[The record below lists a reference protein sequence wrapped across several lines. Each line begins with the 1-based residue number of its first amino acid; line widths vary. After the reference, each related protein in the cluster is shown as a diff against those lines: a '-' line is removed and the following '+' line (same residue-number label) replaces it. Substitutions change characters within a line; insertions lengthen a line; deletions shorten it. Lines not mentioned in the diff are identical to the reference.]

1 MKRKILSLILV
12 FAMTVS
18 LLTVGTGAVE
28 PTYGD
33 TAGHWAESSIER
45 WSGHGIIQ
53 GSNGLFDPNGQ
64 LTCAQLATIL
74 AKLLKLPAAKDAGFT
89 DNTADAWYYDAIN
102 RCAAAGILNGNGDGT
117 VTPEAPIS
125 RERAMVMLA
134 RALGIEPIRKPDL
147 TKYTDAAQVSAYA
160 QGYVAALIEAGIV
173 GGVTADELA
182 PQANINRASTVT
194 ILDRAISTYADEAG
208 ATVKADGKGIVL
220 VVADDVTVT
229 GDVDKLLV
237 PANDIEVTVKGSKNI
252 DDITVTGDNSKVILN
267 NSTANDVTL
276 DGKNT
281 ELETK
286 SGSKVENV
294 SVTEDAKGAT
304 VNAGSGTTVK
314 NVENSAAD
322 TTITGSGTVKNV
334 ASDTDITVETK
345 NTNVENSGDSKITVT
360 DAKGKDSTVSATGSG
375 SSTVVNKETTSSGGS
390 SSGGSYTPPHSHS
403 YVYSTNWDTLVSTKK
418 CSNNDSTET
427 IEGIYY
433 IANDVELGKFRDW
446 VNGTNGKTATDFV
459 GKTIELMADITVSD
473 WTPIGQKGGTKFNGT
488 FDGNGKT
495 VTINGIAKNLDAAFD
510 DCVGF
515 FGAVENAKVKNLT
528 VAGNVSG
535 KNAAGIVARVF
546 SGATIE
552 SCVNKADVTATSKA
566 GGIVSYAQG
575 DNSNQYG
582 ALSSDCTI
590 TNCKNYGEVKT
601 TGGAAAGGIYGW
613 SGDVSGKL
621 KIIGCENSGAVT
633 ATGEKAA
640 GGIVGQCRVITVENC
655 TNNGNISSSKNAG
668 GIIGANDTAAA
679 TIIGCHNTGTMAGAE
694 NKIGGIAGAVIG
706 TIKNCTTAGTDVLV
720 GTFGT
725 TGLANTNTI
734 ELSESNSIKVSAF
747 EGNISLKNVTID
759 SLTDYIGTGV
769 RQITLDNSTIT
780 TLTMTGSAALANHRT
795 VLTRSENDSSTIGS
809 IVVNGQCQNADSFIY
824 IYLNGVCNSVT
835 NNMTRS
841 DDAETGANVCTFD
854 TGDGIGENEG
864 GTGKKQIVYGKPSNA
879 EGGAQ

>member
-89 DNTADAWYYDAIN
+89 DNTANAWYYDAIN

-117 VTPEAPIS
+117 VTPEAPIT

-147 TKYTDAAQVSAYA
+147 TKYTDAAKVAPYA
-160 QGYVAALIEAGIV
+160 QGMVAAMIEAGIV

-182 PQANINRASTVT
+182 PQDNINRASTVT
-194 ILDRAISTYADEAG
+194 ILDRAISTYADKAG

-229 GDVDKLLV
+229 GSVDKLLV

-252 DDITVTGDNSKVILN
+252 DDITMTGDNSKVILN

-304 VNAGSGTTVK
+304 VNAGSGTTIK

-322 TTITGSGTVKNV
+322 TTVTGSGTVKNV

-360 DAKGKDSTVSATGSG
+360 DKNGKDTTVGTTGSG
-375 SSTVVNKETTSSGGS
+375 SSTTVNKETT

-403 YVYSTNWDTLVSTKK
+403 YVYSTNWDTLVSTQK

-446 VNGTNGKTATDFV
+446 VNGTNEKTATDFA
-459 GKTIELMADITVSD
+459 GKTIKLMADITVSD

-495 VTINGIAKNLDAAFD
+495 VIINDIANNLNAAFD
-510 DCVGF
+510 GCVGF
-515 FGAVENAKVKNLT
+515 FGAVENATVKNLT

-552 SCVNKADVTATSKA
+552 NCVNNANVTATSKA

-590 TNCKNYGEVKT
+590 KNCKNSGEVKT
-601 TGGAAAGGIYGW
+601 NGDAATAAGGIYGW
-613 SGDVSGKL
+613 SGDESGKL

-706 TIKNCTTAGTDVLV
+706 TIKNCTTTGADVLV

-734 ELSESNSIKVSAF
+734 ELSERTSIKVSAF

-759 SLTDYIGTGV
+759 SLTDYIGTGAW
-769 RQITLDNSTIT
+769 QIILDNSTIT
-780 TLTMTGSAALANHRT
+780 TLTMTGSADLANHRT

-809 IVVNGQCQNADSFIY
+809 IVVNGQCKDATSFIY
-824 IYLNGVCNSVT
+824 IYLNGVCTSVT
-835 NNMTRS
+835 NNMTRN
-841 DDAETGANVCTFD
+841 DNAQIGANVCTFT
-854 TGDGIGENEG
+854 TGNGIGENEG
-864 GTGKKQIVYGKPSNA
+864 GTGKTQIVYGNPSNA
-879 EGGAQ
+879 ESGAQ

>member
-117 VTPEAPIS
+117 VTPEAPIT

-134 RALGIEPIRKPDL
+134 RALGIEPLRNPDL

-182 PQANINRASTVT
+182 PQDNINRASTVT
-194 ILDRAISTYADEAG
+194 ILDRAIDTYADEAG

-237 PANDIEVTVKGSKNI
+237 PADNVDVTVSGSKNI

-267 NSTANDVTL
+267 NSTADNVTL

-304 VNAGSGTTVK
+304 VNAGSGTTVR

-322 TTITGSGTVKNV
+322 TTVTGSGTVKNV

-375 SSTVVNKETTSSGGS
+375 SSTTVNKETTSSGGS
-390 SSGGSYTPPHSHS
+390 SSSGSYTPPHSHS
-403 YVYSTNWDTLVSTKK
+403 YVYSTAWDTTPLVSTKT
-418 CSNNDSTET
+418 CSCGET
-427 IEGIYY
+427 QTVEDIYY
-433 IANDVELGKFRDW
+433 IANDTQLGKFRDL
-446 VNGTNGKTATDFV
+446 VNAGNTFE
-459 GKTIELMADITVSD
+459 GKTINLMADITVSA
-473 WTPIGQKGGTKFNGT
+473 WTPIGQKGEKVNKVENTSIRFKGT

-495 VTINGIAKNLDAAFD
+495 VTINGIDNNLDEAFGGYAAF
-510 DCVGF
+510 
-515 FGAVENAKVKNLT
+515 FGGITNATIKNLT
-528 VAGNVSG
+528 VAGSISG
-535 KNAAGIVARVF
+535 ADVAGIVARAD
-546 SGATIE
+546 GGLIE
-552 SCVNKADVTATSKA
+552 NCHNKASIEGTKKAAGIAVINKA
-566 GGIVSYAQG
+566 GQ
-575 DNSNQYG
+575 
-582 ALSSDCTI
+582 LTI
-590 TNCKNYGEVKT
+590 KNCKNSGEVKT
-601 TGGAAAGGIYGW
+601 TGDAAIAAGGIYGW
-613 SGDVSGKL
+613 SGDVSGTL
-621 KIIGCENSGAVT
+621 KIIGCENFGAVT
-633 ATGEKAA
+633 ATGEKTA

-655 TNNGNISSSKNAG
+655 TNNGNISSSLNAG

-679 TIIGCHNTGTMAGAE
+679 TIIGCHNTGAVTGAE
-694 NKIGGIAGAVIG
+694 NKFGGIAGAVIG
-706 TIKNCTTAGTDVLV
+706 TIKNCTTTGTDVLV

-725 TGLANTNTI
+725 NGLANTI
-734 ELSESNSIKVSAF
+734 ELSERTSIKVSAF
-747 EGNISLKNVTID
+747 KGNISLKNVTID
-759 SLTDYIGTGV
+759 SLTDYIGTGA
-769 RQITLDNSTIT
+769 RQITLDNSTIGR
-780 TLTMTGSAALANHRT
+780 LTMTGSADLANHRT
-795 VLTRSENDSSTIGS
+795 VLKRSENDTSTIGS
-809 IVVNGQCQNADSFIY
+809 IVVDGQCKDTHSFIY
-824 IYLNGVCNSVT
+824 IYLNGVCNSNSVT

-841 DDAETGANVCTFD
+841 DDAQKGANVCTFD
-854 TGDGIGENEG
+854 TGNGIGENEG
-864 GTGKKQIVYGKPSNA
+864 GTGKTPIVYEGPSNA
-879 EGGAQ
+879 EGGTQ

>member
-1 MKRKILSLILV
+1 
-12 FAMTVS
+12 
-18 LLTVGTGAVE
+18 
-28 PTYGD
+28 
-33 TAGHWAESSIER
+33 
-45 WSGHGIIQ
+45 
-53 GSNGLFDPNGQ
+53 
-64 LTCAQLATIL
+64 
-74 AKLLKLPAAKDAGFT
+74 
-89 DNTADAWYYDAIN
+89 
-102 RCAAAGILNGNGDGT
+102 
-117 VTPEAPIS
+117 
-125 RERAMVMLA
+125 MVMLA
-134 RALGIEPIRKPDL
+134 RALGIEPLRKPDL

-182 PQANINRASTVT
+182 PQDNITRAATVT
-194 ILDRAISTYADEAG
+194 ILDRAIGTYADKAG

-229 GDVDKLLV
+229 GSVDKLLV

-304 VNAGSGTTVK
+304 VNAGSGTTVR
-314 NVENSAAD
+314 NVENSAAG
-322 TTITGSGTVKNV
+322 TTVTGSGTVKNV

-345 NTNVENSGDSKITVT
+345 NTNVENSGDEKITVT

-375 SSTVVNKETTSSGGS
+375 SSIVVNKETTSSGGS
-390 SSGGSYTPPHSHS
+390 SSGGSYTPPHTHN
-403 YVYSTNWDTLVSTKK
+403 YVYSTNWETLVSTKK

-433 IANDVELGKFRDW
+433 IANDVELGMFRDW
-446 VNGTNGKTATDFV
+446 VNGTNGKTATDFA
-459 GKTIELMADITVSD
+459 GKTIELMTDITVSD
-473 WTPIGQKGGTKFNGT
+473 WTPIGQKGGTKFNGNL
-488 FDGNGKT
+488 DGNGKT
-495 VTINGIAKNLDAAFD
+495 VTINGIANNLDKAFGG
-510 DCVGF
+510 CVGF
-515 FGAVENAKVKNLT
+515 FGAVENATVKNLT

-535 KNAAGIVARVF
+535 NNAAGIVARVF

-552 SCVNKADVTATSKA
+552 NCVNKANVTATSKA

-575 DNSNQYG
+575 NNSNQYG

-590 TNCKNYGEVKT
+590 TNCKNSGEVNT
-601 TGGAAAGGIYGW
+601 TGEAHGAAGGIYGW
-613 SGDVSGKL
+613 SGNESGNL

-633 ATGEKAA
+633 ATGKKAA
-640 GGIVGQCRVITVENC
+640 GGGGIVGQCRVITVENC
-655 TNNGNISSSKNAG
+655 TNNGSISSSENAAG

-679 TIIGCHNTGTMAGAE
+679 TIIGCHNTGTMTGAE

-706 TIKNCTTAGTDVLV
+706 TIRNCTTTGTDVLV

-725 TGLANTNTI
+725 MGLANTNTI
-734 ELSESNSIKVSAF
+734 ELSESTSIKVSAF

-780 TLTMTGSAALANHRT
+780 TLTMTGSAALTNHRT
-795 VLTRSENDSSTIGS
+795 VLTRSENDSSTIGR
-809 IVVNGQCQNADSFIY
+809 IVVNGQCKNANSFIY